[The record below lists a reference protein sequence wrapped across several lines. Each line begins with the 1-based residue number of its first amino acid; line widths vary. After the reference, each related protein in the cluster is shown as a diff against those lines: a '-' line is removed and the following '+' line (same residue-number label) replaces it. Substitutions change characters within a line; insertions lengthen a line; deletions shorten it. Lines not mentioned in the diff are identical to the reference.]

1 MINLTVKGNLTEN
14 EQGKDVS
21 IIIRN
26 RKKGRVSSH
35 LLPGSFA
42 QVASPESCRQ
52 KYIWGPLHLYKNG
65 KDRP

>member
-1 MINLTVKGNLTEN
+1 MINLTVKENLTEIK
-14 EQGKDVS
+14 QGNVS

-26 RKKGRVSSH
+26 RKKGEFQVI

-52 KYIWGPLHLYKNG
+52 KYGWGPLHLYKNG